1 MKPRDPNSQRSE
13 GAGKVRDCTRKPG
26 LYLER
31 TGDSMDWGAV
41 GNLIGSLGFPIV
53 ACIALFYFMKEQLAE
68 HKEEINALKAAL
80 DANTLAIVELKGL
93 IQHERDKD

>member
-1 MKPRDPNSQRSE
+1 MKPRDPNSQHSE
-13 GAGKVRDCTRKPG
+13 GAGKERDCSRKPG

-31 TGDSMDWGAV
+31 KGDSMDWGAV

-80 DANTLAIVELKGL
+80 DANTLALVELKGL